1 MLYKTTVFMNI
12 GNAIKELR
20 QRKHPTLRQYQ
31 FAQLAGISQTFF
43 SQIEANKK
51 EASAET
57 LKKICKKCDVPVAI
71 LYWYSIEESELPKNK
86 RQAFK
91 ILKPSI
97 DELINQLVIN

>member
-1 MLYKTTVFMNI
+1 MNI

-20 QRKHPTLRQYQ
+20 QRKHPTLRQYE
-31 FAQLAGISQTFF
+31 FAELAGMTQTFL
-43 SQIEANKK
+43 SQIESGKK
-51 EASAET
+51 EPSTEM
-57 LKKICKKCDVPVAI
+57 LKRISKQCDVPVAI

-86 RQAFK
+86 RQAFR